1 MPVREDVFLHYQNL
15 LSDIEVIT
23 KSLKE
28 RFSQK
33 ITCHLGCVGCCQ
45 QQLTLSLI
53 EADFISLAIRNLPTD
68 QQQKI
73 LLAAQAIK
81 NKTNK
86 TDTCPLLDD
95 LTCSVYE
102 SRPVICRTHGF
113 PITFKDEESE
123 ELFLD
128 VCPLNFSEDGD
139 SVELNPIDTIDID
152 RLNLRLAAINY
163 TYSRDE
169 LRDKKKSAERME
181 MSEIIISAL
190 GDL

>member
-1 MPVREDVFLHYQNL
+1 MPLRKGAFLHYQKL
-15 LSDIEVIT
+15 LTDIEALT
-23 KSLKE
+23 KNLKE
-28 RFSQK
+28 KFIQQ
-33 ITCHLGCVGCCQ
+33 ITCHLGCIGCCQ

-53 EADFISLAIRNLPTD
+53 EADFISQAIKNLSNI

-73 LLAAQAIK
+73 LLAAQTIK
-81 NKTNK
+81 NKTNE
-86 TDTCPLLDD
+86 TNACPLLDGIA
-95 LTCSVYE
+95 CSVYE

-123 ELFLD
+123 DLFLD

-139 SVELNPIDTIDID
+139 LEELNPIDTIDID

-163 TYSRDE
+163 TYSKDE
-169 LRDKKKSAERME
+169 LGDGKKSAERME

-190 GDL
+190 SNL

>member
-1 MPVREDVFLHYQNL
+1 MLVREDSFLHYQKL
-15 LSDIEVIT
+15 LTDIEVFT
-23 KSLKE
+23 KDLKE
-28 RFSQK
+28 KFGQQ

-53 EADFISLAIRNLPTD
+53 EADFISQAIKNLSNI

-73 LLAAQAIK
+73 LLAAQSIK

-86 TDTCPLLDD
+86 TNACPLLDGFA
-95 LTCSVYE
+95 CSVYN

-128 VCPLNFSEDGD
+128 VCPLNFSEDGE
-139 SVELNPIDTIDID
+139 SVELNLTDTIDID

-163 TYSRDE
+163 TYSRNE
-169 LRDKKKSAERME
+169 LGDGKKSAERME

-190 GDL
+190 GNL